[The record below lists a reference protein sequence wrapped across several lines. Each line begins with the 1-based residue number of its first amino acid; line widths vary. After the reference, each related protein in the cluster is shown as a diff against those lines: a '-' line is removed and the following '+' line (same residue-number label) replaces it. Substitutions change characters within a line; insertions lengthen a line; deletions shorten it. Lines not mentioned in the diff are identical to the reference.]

1 MNNQK
6 KRLLICI
13 LFALLGMFFNW
24 RVANILI
31 DSTVIKYDGP
41 WFTFLFFY
49 ILISIFTLLG
59 DKRDNLI
66 HTKTI
71 TAISILT
78 ILIGLFLMISGFDEN
93 KYLVLPY
100 FIETAP
106 AFFIILIV
114 NRIYFKW
121 ILIGSFLLGLFITL
135 PFHYVVYKKE
145 FLIFPKNQITFSNTI
160 IDGDDIK
167 GLIQRYNAASLF
179 EKQAINNDPLMRK
192 LREKGIIG
200 ESGLYQTN

>member
-1 MNNQK
+1 MK
-6 KRLLICI
+6 KIIHKLRNRSEEDRRHI
-13 LFALLGMFFNW
+13 LH
-24 RVANILI
+24 I
-31 DSTVIKYDGP
+31 ST
-41 WFTFLFFY
+41 
-49 ILISIFTLLG
+49 
-59 DKRDNLI
+59 
-66 HTKTI
+66 
-71 TAISILT
+71 
-78 ILIGLFLMISGFDEN
+78 
-93 KYLVLPY
+93 
-100 FIETAP
+100 
-106 AFFIILIV
+106 
-114 NRIYFKW
+114 
-121 ILIGSFLLGLFITL
+121 FLLGLFITL